1 MQFCISFEPI
11 FNPVF
16 KHPLKTELSKYVPL
30 PFSFY
35 KKGFEGV
42 LCISSLLCRIRNSII
57 QRPGFLLT
65 ILMVILFSGFS
76 QNSFSQ
82 HYTISGKIFDE
93 ASNEP
98 INNVTVHLLNLPV
111 TVLSKEDGSF
121 SITTDTWSDSL
132 ELTSVGYQRLVFP
145 LQKNHSK
152 GLVLKMKTSE
162 QGLQEVVIVGAQRDK
177 EPGKR
182 YMKKVIANKIY
193 NNPDRF
199 QNYSYKQ
206 YLRHEVDI
214 NNIDSSTNGK
224 GLKSFVLKIY
234 HNAGEENA
242 GSRLLPI
249 YFSETV
255 SDKYH
260 NTSPSVNKENIIATK
275 TLGLET
281 DKFLRQL
288 DKFNFSYNIYDN
300 WYTIFNQTYAS
311 PLSNTAFNYYNF
323 YFNDSNMV
331 DGKKVYTIRFKPKQ
345 KYENAFSG
353 SLWINDS
360 TFSVKKIEMHLSNT
374 ANLDFIK
381 NVRYSEEF
389 RLSPDSATGKLEYMP
404 YKFISHV
411 EFETGIELLGIP
423 APTSSKKV
431 RLEVVNTTVI
441 GNIKIN
447 SGMAKEF
454 LKKMKKEANDDL
466 QKPDSYWENNRLGES
481 LSNHEKSIYV
491 MVDSLKNSPRFVFG
505 SKVINLL
512 GTGFW
517 DFDNKIRIGPYYS
530 LLSTN
535 SIEGYRF
542 RSGLWTLGGFNKKI
556 NLNGYFAYG
565 TKDQSAK
572 GGLGIKFLWNAAKW
586 TKTTL
591 YASSDYDYLTDE
603 DQELDEDNLI
613 NSYFRKDIPTTKIYL
628 RQVELKHE
636 QYVSKKLSIN
646 GSFIYK
652 QLTPVFDFSFHPIDS
667 KTRSPIDSVNVHALP
682 AAEASIGLRF
692 VARERTV
699 IWNFDQVRANTYD
712 PILTANFT
720 QGFKMGN
727 TSFGYQKVSVGIE
740 QLLRLP
746 PKSLFYYN
754 IHAGKTFGTAPYLLL
769 NLPAGNEYYVASRYL
784 FNTMLPYEFAADE
797 YVSLYSR
804 LYFGGLIL
812 NKIPFIRKL
821 GWRTRI
827 SYNAYQGD
835 MSQANRE
842 YNKDAHFKV
851 PDRPFME
858 AGVGIENIFHVF
870 SVDYYKRLSGLN
882 NSKKENGAVFL
893 GVNITF

>member
-1 MQFCISFEPI
+1 MPI
-11 FNPVF
+11 
-16 KHPLKTELSKYVPL
+16 
-30 PFSFY
+30 PFP
-35 KKGFEGV
+35 KKDIIEA
-42 LCISSLLCRIRNSII
+42 SSII
-57 QRPGFLLT
+57 SPLWRFCYFNNRRLAQSFAIITIILCTVLT
-65 ILMVILFSGFS
+65 

-82 HYTISGKIFDE
+82 SYTISGKIVDE
-93 ASNEP
+93 ASKEP
-98 INNVTVHLLNLPV
+98 LHNVTVHLLHMPAMF
-111 TVLSKEDGSF
+111 LSKEDGTF
-121 SITTDTWSDSL
+121 SITSQVWQDSL
-132 ELTSVGYQRLVFP
+132 ELTSVGYQKLKVALKKNHTEGLVFK
-145 LQKNHSK
+145 L
-152 GLVLKMKTSE
+152 KTSA
-162 QGLQEVVIVGAQRDK
+162 QDLQEVIIMGAERDK

-199 QNYSYKQ
+199 KNYSYTQ

-214 NNIDSSTNGK
+214 NNIDSSTKGK
-224 GLKSFVLKIY
+224 GLKSLVLKIY
-234 HNAGEENA
+234 HNAAEENA

-260 NTSPSVNKENIIATK
+260 SAFPPVEKENIVAKK

-281 DKFLRQL
+281 DKFLVQL

-323 YFNDSNMV
+323 YFNDSNVV

-345 KYENAFSG
+345 KYENAFTG

-381 NVRYSEEF
+381 NVQYSEEF
-389 RLSPDSATGKLEYMP
+389 GLSLDSATGKLEYMP
-404 YKFISHV
+404 HKFISKV

-423 APTSSKKV
+423 SPQSSKKV
-431 RLEVVNTTVI
+431 KLEVMNTTVI
-441 GNIKIN
+441 GDIKIN

-454 LKKMKKEANDDL
+454 LKKMKKDATMEL
-466 QKPDSYWENNRLGES
+466 QKPDSYWDQNRLGDS
-481 LSNHEKSIYV
+481 LSTHEKSIYV
-491 MVDSLKNSPRFVFG
+491 MVDSLKHSSRFIFG

-535 SIEGYRF
+535 SIEGYRS
-542 RSGLWTLGGFNKKI
+542 RLGLWTMGGFNKKI

-572 GGLGIKFLWNAAKW
+572 GGLGIKYLWNAAKW

-613 NSYFRKDIPTTKIYL
+613 NSYFRKDVPSTKVYL
-628 RQVELKHE
+628 RQVMLQHE
-636 QYVSKKLSIN
+636 QYVSKKFRVT

-652 QLTPVFDFSFHPIDS
+652 ELTPVFDFSFHPIDS
-667 KTRSPIDSVNVHALP
+667 KTQLPIDSINAHALP

-692 VARERTV
+692 VAKERTV
-699 IWNFDQVRANTYD
+699 IWNFDQVRADTYD

-727 TSFGYQKVSVGIE
+727 TSFNYQKVTVGIE

-754 IHAGKTFGTAPYLLL
+754 IHAGKTFGTAPFLLL
-769 NLPAGNEYYVASRYL
+769 NLPAGNEYYVASRFL
-784 FNTMLPYEFAADE
+784 FNTMLPYEFATDE
-797 YVSLYSR
+797 FVSLYSR
-804 LYFGGLIL
+804 LYLGGLIL
-812 NKIPFIRKL
+812 NKVPFLRKL
-821 GWRTRI
+821 GWRSRF
-827 SYNAYQGD
+827 SFNAYQGD
-835 MSQANRE
+835 MSKANRDF
-842 YNKDAHFKV
+842 NKEDHFTV
-851 PDRPFME
+851 PDKHPFME

-870 SVDYYKRLSGLN
+870 SVDYYKRLSALN
-882 NSKKENGAVFL
+882 SSKKENGSLFL

>member
-1 MQFCISFEPI
+1 M
-11 FNPVF
+11 
-16 KHPLKTELSKYVPL
+16 
-30 PFSFY
+30 
-35 KKGFEGV
+35 
-42 LCISSLLCRIRNSII
+42 
-57 QRPGFLLT
+57 
-65 ILMVILFSGFS
+65 
-76 QNSFSQ
+76 
-82 HYTISGKIFDE
+82 DE
-93 ASNEP
+93 ATNEP
-98 INNVTVHLLNLPV
+98 LNNVTIHLLNMPGM
-111 TVLSKEDGSF
+111 VLSKEDGTF
-121 SITTDTWSDSL
+121 TITTPAWEDSL
-132 ELTSVGYQRLVFP
+132 EVTSIGYQRLVVA
-145 LQKNHSK
+145 LQKNHTK
-152 GLVLKMKTSE
+152 GLLLKMKTTA
-162 QGLQEVVIVGAQRDK
+162 QDLQAVIIMGAERDK

-199 QNYSYKQ
+199 KNYSYKQ

-214 NNIDSSTNGK
+214 NNIDSSTKGK
-224 GLKSFVLKIY
+224 GLKSFVLKTY
-234 HNAGEENA
+234 HSAGEDNA

-260 NTSPSVNKENIIATK
+260 STSPLVNKENIIAQK

-281 DKFLRQL
+281 DKFLKQL

-323 YFNDSNMV
+323 YFNDSIVV

-345 KYENAFSG
+345 KYENAFTG

-381 NVRYSEEF
+381 NVQYSEEF
-389 RLSPDSATGKLEYMP
+389 GLSQDSATGKLEYMP
-404 YKFISHV
+404 YKFISKV

-423 APTSSKKV
+423 SPQSSKKV
-431 RLEVVNTTVI
+431 KLEVVNTTVI
-441 GNIKIN
+441 GDIKIN

-454 LKKMKKEANDDL
+454 LKKMKKENNADL
-466 QKPDSYWENNRLGES
+466 QKPDSYWINNRLGDT
-481 LSNHEKSIYV
+481 LTKHEKSIYV
-491 MVDSLKNSPRFVFG
+491 MVDSLKSSPKFIFD

-535 SIEGYRF
+535 TIEGYRF
-542 RSGLWTLGGFNKKI
+542 RTGLWTLGGFNKKI

-572 GGLGIKFLWNAAKW
+572 GGLGIKFLWNKTKW

-613 NSYFRKDIPTTKIYL
+613 NSYFRKNVPSTKVYL
-628 RQVELKHE
+628 RQAMLKHE
-636 QYVSKKLSIN
+636 QYVSKKFSIN

-667 KTRSPIDSVNVHALP
+667 KTQLPIDSINAHSLP

-692 VARERTV
+692 VAKERTV
-699 IWNFDQVRANTYD
+699 IWNFDQVRADTYD

-727 TSFGYQKVSVGIE
+727 TSFNYQKVTVGIQ

-754 IHAGKTFGTAPYLLL
+754 IHAGKTFGTTPFLLL
-769 NLPAGNEYYVASRYL
+769 NIPAGNEYYVASRYL
-784 FNTMLPYEFAADE
+784 FNTMLPYEFATDE
-797 YVSLYSR
+797 FVSLYSR
-804 LYFGGLIL
+804 LYLGGLIL
-812 NKIPFIRKL
+812 NKVPFLRKL
-821 GWRTRI
+821 GWRTRL
-827 SYNAYQGD
+827 SFNGYQGD
-835 MSQANRE
+835 MSEANRNF
-842 YNKDAHFKV
+842 NKDGHFSI
-851 PDRPFME
+851 PDSRPFME

-870 SVDYYKRLSGLN
+870 SVDYYKRLSALN
-882 NSKKENGAVFL
+882 NSKKENGALFL

>member
-1 MQFCISFEPI
+1 MKSII
-11 FNPVF
+11 
-16 KHPLKTELSKYVPL
+16 
-30 PFSFY
+30 
-35 KKGFEGV
+35 
-42 LCISSLLCRIRNSII
+42 SLLYLNRYRIGGT
-57 QRPGFLLT
+57 PLLFVFL
-65 ILMVILFSGFS
+65 MMMLFSVVSKNTFS
-76 QNSFSQ
+76 QE
-82 HYTISGKIFDE
+82 YIISGKVIDE
-93 ASNEP
+93 SSGEP
-98 INNVTVHLLNLPV
+98 LNHVTVHLQYSPAM
-111 TVLSKEDGSF
+111 VLSKEDGSF
-121 SITTDTWSDSL
+121 SFSTEVWRDSL
-132 ELTSVGYQRLVFP
+132 ELTSVGYQTLIFP
-145 LQKNHSK
+145 LQKNHTS
-152 GLVLKMKTSE
+152 GLILKMKIAA
-162 QGLQEVVIVGAQRDK
+162 QDLQEVVIMGAERDK

-182 YMKKVIANKIY
+182 YMKKVIANKMY

-199 QNYSYKQ
+199 QNYSYRQ

-214 NNIDSSTNGK
+214 NNLDSSTRGK
-224 GLKSFVLKIY
+224 GLKSLVLKIY
-234 HNAGEENA
+234 HNAAVENG
-242 GSRLLPI
+242 GSRMLPV
-249 YFSETV
+249 YFSETI

-260 NTSPSVNKENIIATK
+260 STSPLINRETILATK

-323 YFNDSNMV
+323 YFNDSNIV

-345 KYENAFSG
+345 KYQNAFSG

-360 TFSVKKIEMHLSNT
+360 TFSVKKIEMHLSST

-389 RLSPDSATGKLEYMP
+389 RLSHDSATGKLEYMP
-404 YKFISHV
+404 YKFISNV
-411 EFETGIELLGIP
+411 EFETGVELLGIP
-423 APTSSKKV
+423 APQSSKRI

-441 GNIKIN
+441 GDIKIN
-447 SGMAKEF
+447 SGMANEF
-454 LKKMKKEANDDL
+454 LKKMKKEATADL
-466 QKPDSYWENNRLGES
+466 QKPASYWIKNRMGDS
-481 LSNHEKSIYV
+481 LTNHEKSIYV
-491 MVDSLKNSPRFVFG
+491 MVDSLKKSPRFVFG

-517 DFDNKIRIGPYYS
+517 DFDNRIRIGPYYS

-535 SIEGYRF
+535 RIEGYRF

-586 TKTTL
+586 TKTSL
-591 YASSDYDYLTDE
+591 YASSDYDYLTEE
-603 DQELDEDNLI
+603 DQELDEDNLV
-613 NSYFRKDIPTTKIYL
+613 NSYFRKNIPTTKIYL
-628 RQVELKHE
+628 RQIQLKHE
-636 QYVSKKLSIN
+636 QYISKKFSVN

-667 KTRSPIDSVNVHALP
+667 KTKLPVDSINVHALP

-692 VARERTV
+692 VAKERTV
-699 IWNFDQVRANTYD
+699 IWNFDQVRADTYD

-720 QGFKMGN
+720 EGFKMGN
-727 TSFGYQKVSVGIE
+727 TSFNYQKVSVGIE

-754 IHAGKTFGTAPYLLL
+754 IHAGKTFGKAPYLLL

-804 LYFGGLIL
+804 FYIGGLIL
-812 NKIPFIRKL
+812 NKIPFIRRL

-851 PDRPFME
+851 PDKHPFME

-882 NSKKENGAVFL
+882 NSKKENGALFL

>member
-1 MQFCISFEPI
+1 
-11 FNPVF
+11 
-16 KHPLKTELSKYVPL
+16 
-30 PFSFY
+30 
-35 KKGFEGV
+35 
-42 LCISSLLCRIRNSII
+42 
-57 QRPGFLLT
+57 
-65 ILMVILFSGFS
+65 
-76 QNSFSQ
+76 
-82 HYTISGKIFDE
+82 
-93 ASNEP
+93 
-98 INNVTVHLLNLPV
+98 
-111 TVLSKEDGSF
+111 
-121 SITTDTWSDSL
+121 
-132 ELTSVGYQRLVFP
+132 
-145 LQKNHSK
+145 
-152 GLVLKMKTSE
+152 MKTSA
-162 QGLQEVVIVGAQRDK
+162 QDLQEVVIVGAERDK

-199 QNYSYKQ
+199 KNYSYKQ

-214 NNIDSSTNGK
+214 NNIDSSTRGK
-224 GLKSFVLKIY
+224 GLKSLVLKIY
-234 HNAGEENA
+234 RNAGDENA
-242 GSRLLPI
+242 GSKLLPV

-260 NTSPSVNKENIIATK
+260 STSPLVNRENIVATK

-323 YFNDSNMV
+323 YFNDSNIV

-381 NVRYSEEF
+381 NVQYSEEF
-389 RLSPDSATGKLEYMP
+389 RLSLDSATGKLEYMP
-404 YKFISHV
+404 YKFISKV
-411 EFETGIELLGIP
+411 EFETGVELLGIP
-423 APTSSKKV
+423 APQSSKKV

-441 GNIKIN
+441 GDIKIN
-447 SGMAKEF
+447 SGMANEF
-454 LKKMKKEANDDL
+454 LKKMKKTTTADL
-466 QKPDSYWENNRLGES
+466 QKPDSYWMKNRLGDS
-481 LSNHEKSIYV
+481 LTNHEKSIYV
-491 MVDSLKNSPRFVFG
+491 MVDSLKHSPKFVFG

-517 DFDNKIRIGPYYS
+517 DFDNRIRIGPYYS
-530 LLSTN
+530 FLSTN

-542 RSGLWTLGGFNKKI
+542 RSGLWTLQGFNKKI

-572 GGLGIKFLWNAAKW
+572 GGLGIKFLWNEAKW
-586 TKTTL
+586 TKTSL

-613 NSYFRKDIPTTKIYL
+613 NSYFRKDIPSTKVYL
-628 RQVELKHE
+628 RQIQLKHE
-636 QYVSKKLSIN
+636 QYVSKKFSVN

-652 QLTPVFDFSFHPIDS
+652 ELTPVFDFSFHPIDR
-667 KTRSPIDSVNVHALP
+667 KTQLPVDSITSHALP

-692 VARERTV
+692 VAKERTV
-699 IWNFDQVRANTYD
+699 VWNFDQVRANTYD

-720 QGFKMGN
+720 EGFKMGT
-727 TSFGYQKVSVGIE
+727 TSFNYQKVSVGIE

-754 IHAGKTFGTAPYLLL
+754 IHTGKTFGTAPYLLL
-769 NLPAGNEYYVASRYL
+769 NIPAGNEYYVASRYL

-804 LYFGGLIL
+804 FYVGGLIFS
-812 NKIPFIRKL
+812 KVPFLRKL
-821 GWRTRI
+821 GWRSRF
-827 SYNAYQGD
+827 SFNAYQGD
-835 MSQANRE
+835 MSKANRE
-842 YNKDAHFKV
+842 YNKDAPFRV
-851 PDRPFME
+851 PNKDPFME
-858 AGVGIENIFHVF
+858 AGVGIENIFNVF
-870 SVDYYKRLSGLN
+870 SLDYYKRLSGIN

>member
-1 MQFCISFEPI
+1 MPPP
-11 FNPVF
+11 FNI
-16 KHPLKTELSKYVPL
+16 
-30 PFSFY
+30 
-35 KKGFEGV
+35 KGFTRV
-42 LCISSLLCRIRNSII
+42 HFIISLLCNLYNTITERIHFIT
-57 QRPGFLLT
+57 T
-65 ILMVILFSGFS
+65 ILLVILFIGFS
-76 QNSFSQ
+76 QKSFSQ
-82 HYTISGKIFDE
+82 AYIISGKILDK
-93 ASNEP
+93 ASGEP
-98 INNVTVHLLNLPV
+98 LNNVTVHLGNMPDM
-111 TVLSKEDGSF
+111 VLSKDDGSF
-121 SITTDTWSDSL
+121 LITTDLWQDSL
-132 ELTSVGYQRLVFP
+132 ELTSIGYERLVFA
-145 LQKNHSK
+145 LQKNRTK
-152 GLVLKMKTSE
+152 GLVLKMKMSA
-162 QGLQEVVIVGAQRDK
+162 QDLQEVVIMGAERDK

-199 QNYSYKQ
+199 KNYSYKQ

-214 NNIDSSTNGK
+214 NNIDSSTSGK
-224 GLKSFVLKIY
+224 GLKSYVLKIY

-260 NTSPSVNKENIIATK
+260 SSSPLVNKENIIATK

-288 DKFNFSYNIYDN
+288 DKFNFSYNVYDN

-323 YFNDSNMV
+323 YFNDSNVV

-345 KYENAFSG
+345 KYENAFTG

-374 ANLDFIK
+374 ANLDFIN

-441 GNIKIN
+441 GDIKIN
-447 SGMAKEF
+447 SGMAGEF
-454 LKKMKKEANDDL
+454 LKKMKKENTADF
-466 QKPDSYWENNRLGES
+466 QKPISFWNDNRLGDS
-481 LSNHEKSIYV
+481 LTNHEKSIYV

-613 NSYFRKDIPTTKIYL
+613 NSYFRKDVPSTKVYL
-628 RQVELKHE
+628 RQIQLKHE

-667 KTRSPIDSVNVHALP
+667 KTRLPIDSINTHALP
-682 AAEASIGLRF
+682 SAEASIGFRF
-692 VARERTV
+692 VAKERTV

-727 TSFGYQKVSVGIE
+727 TSFDYSKVSVGIE

-754 IHAGKTFGTAPYLLL
+754 IRAGKTFGTAPYLLL

-821 GWRTRI
+821 GWRTRL

-835 MSQANRE
+835 MSQANRA
-842 YNKDAHFKV
+842 YNKDASFTV
-851 PDRPFME
+851 PDKHPFME

-870 SVDYYKRLSGLN
+870 SVDYYKRLSGMN
-882 NSKKENGAVFL
+882 NSKKENGALFL